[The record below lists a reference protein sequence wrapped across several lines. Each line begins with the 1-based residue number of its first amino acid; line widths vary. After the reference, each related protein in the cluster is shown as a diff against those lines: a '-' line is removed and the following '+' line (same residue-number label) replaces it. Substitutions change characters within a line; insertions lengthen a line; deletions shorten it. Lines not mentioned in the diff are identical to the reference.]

1 MAMALQ
7 LEMLAAFDPVKLA
20 ALLQNLPEGALSP

>member
-20 ALLQNLPEGALSP
+20 ALLQNLPEGGP